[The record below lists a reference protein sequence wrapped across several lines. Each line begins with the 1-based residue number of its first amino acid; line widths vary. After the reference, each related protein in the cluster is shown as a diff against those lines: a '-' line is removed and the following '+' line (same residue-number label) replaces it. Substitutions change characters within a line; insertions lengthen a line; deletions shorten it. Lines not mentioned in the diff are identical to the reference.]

1 MISHITRPSLF
12 KSALSLFGCLLLLP
26 CANAT
31 TISGIVKGD
40 RLTWLNAYN
49 QSGYL
54 TSTNWQPLVGLQ
66 PTTEWVP
73 GTFLGQSVSTLRLM
87 NSETGESV
95 DLCFQVLGIQYNL
108 GKASAYFK
116 DSESVNGGYKVCEMA
131 IDEGGVVTLAD
142 TGRGFCIN
150 ANTYKAATAITPFQF
165 ARPLIK
171 TSGIAQALRAAGVS
185 SGHYT
190 GAVMVRP
197 AYGFRSPTG
206 SWTYR
211 STTGVPVTLSIRY
224 EAANLA
230 NIEVSGSGIMPA
242 KYDQKKLSAS
252 GQTDYLITAHGFFTN
267 GLKLS
272 FPENEADSFNLAYA
286 DEGSAKPIPYS
297 IDCNACEDTSL
308 VSNGQLNLANR
319 ETVVSGSGDT
329 VSLMLNVH
337 YDNIP
342 ADDLTTG
349 NYYDQFTVYFE
360 ENL

>member
-1 MISHITRPSLF
+1 MISHITRPSLY
-12 KSALSLFGCLLLLP
+12 KLALCLFSCLLLLP
-26 CANAT
+26 CAEAT
-31 TISGIVKGD
+31 TISGFVKGG
-40 RLTWLNAYN
+40 RLTWFNAYN

-54 TSTNWQPLVGLQ
+54 TSTNWQPLSGLQ

-73 GTFLGQSVSTLRLM
+73 GTFLGQSVSTIKLR

-95 DLCFQVLGIQYNL
+95 DLDFRVIGIQYNL
-108 GKASAYFK
+108 GKASAHF
-116 DSESVNGGYKVCEMA
+116 DGSEPVNGSYKVCETAMG
-131 IDEGGVVTLAD
+131 EGGVVTLAD
-142 TGRGFCIN
+142 TGIGFCIN
-150 ANTYKAATAITPFQF
+150 SNTYKTAAAFTPFQF

-171 TSGIAQALRAAGVS
+171 TSDIAQSLREAGVS
-185 SGHYT
+185 SGQYT
-190 GAVMVRP
+190 GSVMVRP

-230 NIEVSGSGIMPA
+230 NIEVSGSGVMPA
-242 KYDQKKLSAS
+242 KYDQKKLTAS

-272 FPENEADSFNLAYA
+272 FPENETDSFNLAYV

-308 VSNGQLNLANR
+308 VSNGKLNLNNR
-319 ETVVSGSGDT
+319 ETVVGGEGDT
-329 VSLMLNVH
+329 VSMMLNVH